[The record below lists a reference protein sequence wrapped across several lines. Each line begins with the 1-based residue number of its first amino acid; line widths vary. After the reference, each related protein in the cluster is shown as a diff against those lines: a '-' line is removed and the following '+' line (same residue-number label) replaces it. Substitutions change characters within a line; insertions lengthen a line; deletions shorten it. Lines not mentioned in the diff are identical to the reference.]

1 MSQPIPHRLHLVP
14 LPCTLELPSSLG
26 AARHQT
32 QASYCVCSVHY
43 RPTIPAQRG
52 IGAVG
57 GARATLVLTSERPP
71 KPRTAGPGVYREVG
85 TGACQFAAGKADR
98 TQDTPIQV
106 TGQSQHS
113 HMVAMSKHQRT

>member
-1 MSQPIPHRLHLVP
+1 MPQPLPHRLHLVP
-14 LPCTLELPSSLG
+14 LPSSLG

-57 GARATLVLTSERPP
+57 GARATPGALVLTSERPP
-71 KPRTAGPGVYREVG
+71 KPRTADPGVYREVG
-85 TGACQFAAGKADR
+85 TGACQFAAGNADR
-98 TQDTPIQV
+98 TPDTPIQV

-113 HMVAMSKHQRT
+113 HVVAMGKHQRT